1 MSKGIP
7 FKPIFSGKLR
17 RYFSWTNFI
26 DPLFVLLGFFQAFI
40 ILIRFWPDV
49 VFTKGGFVSLPV
61 AVAAWILRRPVI
73 LHESDSVMGLANRV
87 TSRLAVKVCVAFP
100 ELVKND
106 QKFIFTGNPVRTD
119 LLNGDPQKGYAIT
132 GFHANRPVV
141 LIWGGSQGATEINE
155 AVARHFHRLK
165 HRFQIVHVTG
175 FGKKTDIRDPA
186 YRAFEYLDAE
196 LPHIYA
202 ITSFVVGR
210 AGANSLY
217 EIALTRKP
225 NILIP
230 LKTSAHNHQAMNA
243 RYFEKT
249 GASIVLPAA
258 DKFPETLLALS
269 ENPAKQEEMKE
280 ALGKIAKPEA
290 AKTITDL
297 IMSLS

>member
-17 RYFSWTNFI
+17 RYFSWANFI
-26 DPLFVLLGFFQAFI
+26 DPLFVILGFFQAFF

-49 VFTKGGFVSLPV
+49 VFTKGGFVSFPV

-87 TSRLAVKVCVAFP
+87 TSRLATKVCVAFP

-106 QKFIFTGNPVRTD
+106 SKFLFTGNPVRTD
-119 LLNGDPQKGYAIT
+119 LTGGDKQLGYQLT
-132 GFHANRPVV
+132 GFHTNRPIV
-141 LIWGGSQGATEINE
+141 LIWGGSQGAMEINE
-155 AVARHFHRLK
+155 AVERHFHQLK
-165 HRFQIVHVTG
+165 HHFQIVHVTG
-175 FGKKTDIRDPA
+175 FGKKTDIQDPA
-186 YRAFEYLDAE
+186 YRTFEYLDAE

-217 EIALTRKP
+217 EIALTRRP

-230 LKTSAHNHQAMNA
+230 LKSSAHNHQAMNA
-243 RYFEKT
+243 RYFEEV
-249 GASIVLPAA
+249 GASIVIETA
-258 DKFPETLLALS
+258 DKFPEILLALA
-269 ENPAKQEEMKE
+269 ENPAKQESMKE

-290 AKTITDL
+290 AKTIADL
-297 IMSLS
+297 ITSLA